1 MEQGWC
7 FEAEMFLTALK
18 KSLFQMRKNVHNI
31 FKKKTENTLFHT
43 LTATAFLQLNN
54 TNTQWLVEVR
64 ARVERH
70 KIPEHEM
77 RFGKIDEQQSQ

>member
-1 MEQGWC
+1 
-7 FEAEMFLTALK
+7 
-18 KSLFQMRKNVHNI
+18 MRKDVHNI
-31 FKKKTENTLFHT
+31 FFFKTENTLFHT
-43 LTATAFLQLNN
+43 LTATAFLKLNN